1 MLVLSLREVP
11 VQNVR
16 WRVVS
21 EIRGWRLTI
30 YIAIE
35 IYNWSG
41 PSAPQL
47 VPRRC
52 SVSSIEDGPGRC
64 HCEDQVQDCDLYLYS
79 GNWDWARTARDGWP
93 RRQSAVVMPKY
104 YCDYCDRFLTHDSF
118 QGRKQH
124 NRGKKHQDNI
134 RIYFSQFLST
144 HGPGGVPLTEMYPN
158 GVPPYFGMPPPMPP
172 AVISLW

>member
-1 MLVLSLREVP
+1 
-11 VQNVR
+11 
-16 WRVVS
+16 
-21 EIRGWRLTI
+21 
-30 YIAIE
+30 
-35 IYNWSG
+35 
-41 PSAPQL
+41 
-47 VPRRC
+47 
-52 SVSSIEDGPGRC
+52 
-64 HCEDQVQDCDLYLYS
+64 
-79 GNWDWARTARDGWP
+79 
-93 RRQSAVVMPKY
+93 MPKY

-172 AVISLW
+172 AGFMGGPPPPFPYPPPGPPQFGAGMPPPHMPPPQGVMPMPPHAMPVPPPGMPMPAPPHMPMHLPVGAPPPPQ